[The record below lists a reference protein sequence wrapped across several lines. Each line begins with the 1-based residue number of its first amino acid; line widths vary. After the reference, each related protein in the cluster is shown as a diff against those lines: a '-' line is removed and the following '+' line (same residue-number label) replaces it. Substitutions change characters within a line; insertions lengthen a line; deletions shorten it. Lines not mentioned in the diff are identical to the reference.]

1 MSESMVR
8 LVEQRYKAEALVERF
23 RERVAEAQSLSN
35 RAQAALDE
43 ARSCERQAV
52 KNLLEAQTLLVET
65 LDDIRVEHILGG

>member
-23 RERVAEAQSLSN
+23 RERVAEAQNLTN

-43 ARSCERQAV
+43 AKECERKAV
-52 KNLLEAQTLLVET
+52 ANLLEAQTLLVQT
-65 LDDIRVEHILGG
+65 LDDIRVEHMLGG